1 MNNFPKFSSGRDF
14 DGVFGTNFDV
24 GNVGKVGK
32 VGGNGEMGGF
42 DGLGG
47 LGERESGASAA
58 PSSVEPFAFVELERK
73 TSDFLDKIRI
83 ESRRIADETR
93 LELDALRGEF
103 QRAANVERAEL
114 ERRATEIAE
123 ARRRIDAETAALD
136 ERRRTLEKE
145 AFEEARKAGFDAG
158 FDEGVAVGKE
168 EGTRQAAEEA
178 AATIAVEVERGV
190 EEKTKAFCD
199 AALEPLRKLTG
210 EMTGVRCSLVKHW
223 EENAM
228 QIAAAIAYQTIMR
241 DPAIKREVPL
251 DLLREALELAMNC
264 AALKIRMNPRD
275 VEALKEPIRAI
286 LEETGNLATAEVV
299 ADPKIAVG
307 GCVVE
312 SSLGVIDERLES
324 RLERIVAEL
333 SE

>member
-1 MNNFPKFSSGRDF
+1 
-14 DGVFGTNFDV
+14 
-24 GNVGKVGK
+24 
-32 VGGNGEMGGF
+32 
-42 DGLGG
+42 
-47 LGERESGASAA
+47 
-58 PSSVEPFAFVELERK
+58 LERK
-73 TSDFLDKIRI
+73 TSDFLDKIRA
-83 ESRRIADETR
+83 EARRVADETR
-93 LELDALRGEF
+93 LELDALRADF
-103 QRAANVERAEL
+103 QRAANLERAEL
-114 ERRATEIAE
+114 ERRATEVAE
-123 ARRRIDAETAALD
+123 ARRRLDAETAALD
-136 ERRRTLEKE
+136 ERRRTLEQE
-145 AFEEARKAGFDAG
+145 TFEKARQAGFDAG
-158 FDEGVAVGKE
+158 FVAGKE

-199 AALEPLRKLTG
+199 AALEPLQKLTG
-210 EMTGVRCSLVKHW
+210 EMAGVRYSLLKHW

-275 VEALKEPIRAI
+275 VETLKEPIRAI

-299 ADPKIAVG
+299 ADSKIAVG

>member
-1 MNNFPKFSSGRDF
+1 MNNFADFSNESGWGGGYGDEGERR
-14 DGVFGTNFDV
+14 V
-24 GNVGKVGK
+24 GNGRS
-32 VGGNGEMGGF
+32 N
-42 DGLGG
+42 
-47 LGERESGASAA
+47 AA

-73 TSDFLDKIRI
+73 TSDFLDKVRA
-83 ESRRIADETR
+83 EARRVADETR
-93 LELDALRGEF
+93 LELEALRAEV

-114 ERRATEIAE
+114 ERSATELAE
-123 ARRRIDAETAALD
+123 ARRRLDAETAALD
-136 ERRRTLEKE
+136 ERRRTLEQE
-145 AFEEARKAGFDAG
+145 AFEEARKAGFEAG
-158 FDEGVAVGKE
+158 FAEGVAAGK
-168 EGTRQAAEEA
+168 EEA
-178 AATIAVEVERGV
+178 AATLAAEIERGV
-190 EEKTKAFCD
+190 EAKTKAFCD
-199 AALEPLRKLTG
+199 AALEPLRRLTG
-210 EMTGVRCSLVKHW
+210 EMAGVRSSLLKHW

-275 VEALKEPIRAI
+275 VGALKEPIRAI

>member
-1 MNNFPKFSSGRDF
+1 MNNFADFSNKRGF
-14 DGVFGTNFDV
+14 DGERERERGSGSEFESS
-24 GNVGKVGK
+24 
-32 VGGNGEMGGF
+32 GGNG
-42 DGLGG
+42 
-47 LGERESGASAA
+47 RANAA

-73 TSDFLDKIRI
+73 TSDFLDKVRA
-83 ESRRIADETR
+83 EARRIADETR
-93 LELDALRGEF
+93 LELDALRAEF
-103 QRAANVERAEL
+103 ERAASGERAEL
-114 ERRATEIAE
+114 ERRAAEIAE
-123 ARRRIDAETAALD
+123 ARRRLDAERAALD
-136 ERRRTLEKE
+136 ERRRRLEE
-145 AFEEARKAGFDAG
+145 ETFEEARKAGFEAG
-158 FDEGVAVGKE
+158 FADGKE
-168 EGTRQAAEEA
+168 EGARRAADEA

-190 EEKTKAFCD
+190 EEKTNAFCES
-199 AALEPLRKLTG
+199 ALEPLRRLTG
-210 EMTGVRCSLVKHW
+210 EMAGVRHSLLKHW

-241 DPAIKREVPL
+241 DPATRREVPL

-286 LEETGNLATAEVV
+286 LEETGNLATADVV
-299 ADPKIAVG
+299 ADPKITPG

>member
-1 MNNFPKFSSGRDF
+1 MKNFADFSNER
-14 DGVFGTNFDV
+14 VFGDGRERAFGGDFEL
-24 GNVGKVGK
+24 G
-32 VGGNGEMGGF
+32 GGNG
-42 DGLGG
+42 
-47 LGERESGASAA
+47 RPNAA
-58 PSSVEPFAFVELERK
+58 PASVEPFAFVELERK
-73 TSDFLDKIRI
+73 TSDFLDKVRA
-83 ESRRIADETR
+83 EARRIADETR
-93 LELDALRGEF
+93 LELDALRAEVE
-103 QRAANVERAEL
+103 RTANVERAEL

-123 ARRRIDAETAALD
+123 ERRRLEAETAALD
-136 ERRRTLEKE
+136 ERRQTLERG
-145 AFEEARKAGFDAG
+145 AFEEARKAGFEAG
-158 FDEGVAVGKE
+158 FAAGKE
-168 EGTRQAAEEA
+168 EGAARA
-178 AATIAVEVERGV
+178 ADEIAVEIERGV
-190 EEKTKAFCD
+190 EEKTKALGET
-199 AALEPLRKLTG
+199 ALEPLRRLTG
-210 EMTGVRCSLVKHW
+210 EMAGVRCSLLKHW

-241 DPAIKREVPL
+241 DPATKREVPL

-299 ADPKIAVG
+299 ADPKITAG

-324 RLERIVAEL
+324 RLERIVSEL

>member
-14 DGVFGTNFDV
+14 DGVFGTNF
-24 GNVGKVGK
+24 NVGK
-32 VGGNGEMGGF
+32 VGGNGEREAG
-42 DGLGG
+42 DG
-47 LGERESGASAA
+47 RTSSFSDSSSAA

-73 TSDFLDKIRI
+73 TSDFLDKIRT
-83 ESRRIADETR
+83 EARRIADETR
-93 LELDALRGEF
+93 LELDALRAEF

-114 ERRATEIAE
+114 ERSAAEIAE
-123 ARRRIDAETAALD
+123 ARRRIDAEAAALD
-136 ERRRTLEKE
+136 ERRRTLEQE
-145 AFEEARKAGFDAG
+145 TFEEARRAGFDAG
-158 FDEGVAVGKE
+158 LVAGKE
-168 EGTRQAAEEA
+168 EGARRAAEEA

-199 AALEPLRKLTG
+199 AALEPLQKLTG
-210 EMTGVRCSLVKHW
+210 EMAGVRRSLLKHW

-275 VEALKEPIRAI
+275 VETLKEPIRAI

-299 ADPKIAVG
+299 ADPKIAAG

-312 SSLGVIDERLES
+312 SAHGVVDERLAS

>member
-14 DGVFGTNFDV
+14 DGVFGTN
-24 GNVGKVGK
+24 
-32 VGGNGEMGGF
+32 
-42 DGLGG
+42 LGG
-47 LGERESGASAA
+47 GENGGSESSDGRTRTSAA
-58 PSSVEPFAFVELERK
+58 ASNVEPFAFVELERK
-73 TSDFLDKIRI
+73 TSDFLDKIRA
-83 ESRRIADETR
+83 EARRVADETR
-93 LELDALRGEF
+93 LELDALRTEVE
-103 QRAANVERAEL
+103 RAANVERAEL

-123 ARRRIDAETAALD
+123 ARRRLDEEAAALD
-136 ERRRTLEKE
+136 KRRRTIETE
-145 AFEEARKAGFDAG
+145 TFEEARQAGFDAG
-158 FDEGVAVGKE
+158 FAEGVVAGKA

-178 AATIAVEVERGV
+178 AATIAAEVERGV

-199 AALEPLRKLTG
+199 DALEPLRKLAV
-210 EMTGVRCSLVKHW
+210 EMTGVRHSLLKHW

-275 VEALKEPIRAI
+275 VEALQEPIRAI
-286 LEETGNLATAEVV
+286 LEETGNLATAEVL

>member
-1 MNNFPKFSSGRDF
+1 MSNFADFSNERGFGDGRGRDGNGFELDAF
-14 DGVFGTNFDV
+14 DAAWTRD
-24 GNVGKVGK
+24 
-32 VGGNGEMGGF
+32 GGNG
-42 DGLGG
+42 
-47 LGERESGASAA
+47 RANAA

-73 TSDFLDKIRI
+73 TSDFLDKVRA
-83 ESRRIADETR
+83 EARRIADATR
-93 LELDALRGEF
+93 LELAALRAE
-103 QRAANVERAEL
+103 VERAASVERADL
-114 ERRATEIAE
+114 ERRAAELDE
-123 ARRRIDAETAALD
+123 ARRRLEAQEAATL
-136 ERRRTLEKE
+136 ERRTNLERE
-145 AFEEARKAGFDAG
+145 TFEEARQAGFDAG
-158 FDEGVAVGKE
+158 FAEGVAVGKE
-168 EGTRQAAEEA
+168 EGARRAAEEA

-199 AALEPLRKLTG
+199 AALEPLRRLTS
-210 EMTGVRCSLVKHW
+210 EMAGVRRSLLNHW
-223 EENAM
+223 EANAM
-228 QIAAAIAYQTIMR
+228 QIAASIAYQTIRR

-275 VEALKEPIRAI
+275 VEALSEPIRAI

-299 ADPKIAVG
+299 ADSKISVG

-312 SSLGVIDERLES
+312 SPQGVVDERLES

>member
-14 DGVFGTNFDV
+14 DGVFGTSFGGD
-24 GNVGKVGK
+24 KVGESGEN
-32 VGGNGEMGGF
+32 GGR
-42 DGLGG
+42 DW
-47 LGERESGASAA
+47 GERRPAA
-58 PSSVEPFAFVELERK
+58 NAGPSSVEPFAFVELERK
-73 TSDFLDKIRI
+73 TSDFLDKIRT
-83 ESRRIADETR
+83 EARRIADETR
-93 LELDALRGEF
+93 LELDALRAEF

-123 ARRRIDAETAALD
+123 ARRRLDAEEAALD

-145 AFEEARKAGFDAG
+145 AFEEARKNGFEAGFADGA
-158 FDEGVAVGKE
+158 ASGKE
-168 EGTRQAAEEA
+168 EGARQAAEEA

-190 EEKTKAFCD
+190 EAKTKAFCD
-199 AALEPLRKLTG
+199 AALEPLRRLTG
-210 EMTGVRCSLVKHW
+210 EMTGVRHSLLKHW

-275 VEALKEPIRAI
+275 VETLNEPIRAI

-299 ADPKIAVG
+299 PDRKIAPG